1 MLKPGKVLKFSKVT
15 TEPKVMEILKKS
27 WKKPWKVMEFEEL
40 KKVQRNPDSCTRSIT
55 SLPI

>member
-27 WKKPWKVMEFEEL
+27 WKKPWNVMYNGTL
-40 KKVQRNPDSCTRSIT
+40 TRVQDQ
-55 SLPI
+55 

>member
-27 WKKPWKVMEFEEL
+27 WKKPWKVMEL
-40 KKVQRNPDSCTRSIT
+40 KSSKKYNGTLTRVQDQ
-55 SLPI
+55 